1 MDKNFYNP
9 ENIEAYLENKLSAS
23 QQAYFEGEIAK
34 DPLLQNEL
42 HLQRDIIDSL
52 KEYRKTQL
60 KNRLNGIEVS
70 TAPSYIG
77 MKIAASVMVSGL
89 IGLGVYS
96 YFNNSDGTVK
106 SEENQSVVIN
116 APENIIN
123 ESSGTK
129 NEINKENTTTN
140 TQTVIEHETSRRIN
154 NYSERTQNTET
165 VTEIVSPV
173 IIENM
178 EGDPVIKDDNGNIP
192 DGKIAQNTENKT
204 AGISVEI
211 NRKSD
216 KKFHYQY
223 FDNKLFLY
231 GDFNAKTYEI
241 IELHPSIGGKQVY
254 LFYDNNYY
262 NLDANQLEATELHKI
277 TDKKLIE
284 DLNKLNK

>member
-34 DPLLQNEL
+34 DPLLQNEM
-42 HLQRDIIDSL
+42 HLQKDIIDSL

-60 KNRLNGIEVS
+60 KNRLNNIDVS
-70 TAPSYIG
+70 AGHSYVG
-77 MKIAASVMVSGL
+77 MKIAASIVVSGL
-89 IGLGVYS
+89 IGLGAYS
-96 YFNNSDGTVK
+96 YFNSNSEESNK
-106 SEENQSVVIN
+106 SEANKEVVVN
-116 APENIIN
+116 APEKP
-123 ESSGTK
+123 EKPSVVTDK
-129 NEINKENTTTN
+129 AVKENN
-140 TQTVIEHETSRRIN
+140 TVNTETSIQNETSRRRN
-154 NYSERTQNTET
+154 NTERIQNTEISNE
-165 VTEIVSPV
+165 VVSPV

-192 DGKIAQNTENKT
+192 DGKITQSTENKT
-204 AGISVEI
+204 AGISVEVD
-211 NRKSD
+211 RKSD

-254 LFYDNNYY
+254 LYYDNSYY
-262 NLDANQLEATELHKI
+262 SLDANQLEATALKKI

-284 DLNKLNK
+284 ELNKLNK